1 MAIYII
7 SYDISDDKRRN
18 KVAKELEGYGE
29 RKQYSV
35 FECDISASDHNKLWK
50 QLSKLV
56 DHNSDSVLSYPICKS
71 CAGKSKQLGIKLAIF
86 SKVDYYI
93 V

>member
-18 KVAKELEGYGE
+18 KIAKELEGYGE

-35 FECDISASDHNKLWK
+35 FECDISASDHAKLWK
-50 QLSKLV
+50 QLGKLV
-56 DHNSDSVLSYPICKS
+56 DHNSDSILSYLLCKS
-71 CAGKSKQLGIKLAIF
+71 CVNKSKQLGIKLAI
-86 SKVDYYI
+86 SRKVDYYI